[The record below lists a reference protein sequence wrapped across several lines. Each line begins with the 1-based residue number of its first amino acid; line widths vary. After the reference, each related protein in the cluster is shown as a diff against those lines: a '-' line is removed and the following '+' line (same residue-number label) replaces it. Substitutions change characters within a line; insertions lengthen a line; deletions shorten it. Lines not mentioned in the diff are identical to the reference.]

1 MPKCSSRYRTWMW
14 LSLLVCYLGFSGC
27 VGTSAVESVAPNETL
42 LRVGVTADAPPLIF
56 KKGDAYAG
64 LEAELAEELGRFLH
78 KDVRFVEVPWEDQIQ
93 TLLDDRTDIIMSG
106 ISITPLRE
114 VLIAFSIPY
123 FRTGQ
128 MALIGI
134 KHKKLAPYGFYG
146 IRGVADRKSVV

>member
-1 MPKCSSRYRTWMW
+1 MW

-27 VGTSAVESVAPNETL
+27 VGTSAVESVASNETL

-128 MALIGI
+128 MALMASGEWPLPCDSALSQERPGNTLS
-134 KHKKLAPYGFYG
+134 KK
-146 IRGVADRKSVV
+146 ISRGPKK